1 MKLSSATLADLPEGV
16 IRPEYPRNE
25 TSIGMVHIGVG
36 GFHRAHQAIYTEQL
50 LNLGHATQWR
60 ICGAGVRSADKAMKD
75 ALAAQDYLYTLC
87 ELDESDNTAIQIV
100 GAIADF
106 LLVDED
112 HQALL
117 DRLSSPD
124 TRIVSLTVTEGGY
137 FTDDSSGEFKTSDPA
152 IVRDL
157 ENPTSPMTMVGLI
170 AEGLFRRRAAGIKPF
185 TVMSCDNLPHNGDVA
200 RKAVLSY
207 AALRDKALHDW
218 INAEVSFPN
227 GMVDRITP
235 MTSDQHRQQ
244 LEARTGIIDAWPVVA
259 EPFLQWVLEDK
270 FCNGRPEWE
279 RVGVQFTD
287 DVTPYEEMKIGLLN
301 GGHLAM
307 TFLGTLLGYE
317 YAHEVMADE
326 LLSNYVRDYMDKDV
340 TPLLS
345 DVPGIDLSEY
355 KDTLIQ
361 RFSNRA
367 ICDQLTRI
375 CSDAAAKFPKFVLP
389 TLRGQIKRGMPL
401 DRTALIIAAWTH
413 YLQGVDEAGR
423 EYPILDPQLSLLRQ
437 TVAEPALIVPGMLAI
452 EDVFGQDLGESD
464 AFVSAFSEQLLRLQT
479 LGVHQTLKLLS
490 SSISRK

>member
-1 MKLSSATLADLPEGV
+1 MKLASSTLADLPEGI

-50 LNLGHATQWR
+50 LNLGHAEQWR
-60 ICGAGVRSADKAMKD
+60 ICGAGVRSADKAMKE
-75 ALAAQDYLYTLC
+75 ALASQDYLYTLC
-87 ELDESDNTAIQIV
+87 ELDDADDTAIQVV
-100 GAIADF
+100 GVIADF

-112 HQALL
+112 HEALL
-117 DRLSSPD
+117 ERLSSPD
-124 TRIVSLTVTEGGY
+124 VRIVSLTVTEGGY
-137 FTDDSSGEFKTSDPA
+137 FTDDSSGEFKISDPA
-152 IVRDL
+152 IIRDL

-170 AEGLFRRRAAGIKPF
+170 AEGLFRRRATGIKPF

-200 RKAVLSY
+200 RAAVLGY
-207 AALRDKALHDW
+207 AALRDSSLHDW
-218 INAEVSFPN
+218 IATEVSFPN

-235 MTSDQHRQQ
+235 MTSDQHRQ
-244 LEARTGIIDAWPVVA
+244 LLAARTGIEDAWPVVA

-287 DVTPYEEMKIGLLN
+287 DVTPYEEMKIRLLN

-317 YAHEVMADE
+317 YAHEVMEDE
-326 LLSNYVRDYMDKDV
+326 LLCDYVRDYMDKDV

-345 DVPGIDLSEY
+345 DAPGIDLTDY

-401 DRTALIIAAWTH
+401 ERTALIIAAWTH
-413 YLQGVDEAGR
+413 YLRGVDEAGR
-423 EYPILDPQLSLLRQ
+423 EYPILDPSLPLLQ
-437 TVAEPALIVPGMLAI
+437 SAVAEPSQIVPGMLALD
-452 EDVFGQDLGESD
+452 DVFGRDLAQSE
-464 AFVSAFSEQLLRLQT
+464 AFVSAYSEQLQRLQT
-479 LGVHQTLKLLS
+479 LGVHKTLKLL
-490 SSISRK
+490 RE